1 MDKTEKTILKV
12 LKFIF
17 KIERTIYCRS
27 NCRIELPLHK
37 AYYARGKEKYEE
49 YLSTKNS
56 SN

>member
-1 MDKTEKTILKV
+1 MDKTDKIILNV

-17 KIERTIYCRS
+17 KLERTIYCRS

-37 AYYARGKEKYEE
+37 AYYKRDKEKYEE

>member
-12 LKFIF
+12 LKFLF
-17 KIERTIYCRS
+17 KMERTIYCRS

-37 AYYARGKEKYEE
+37 AYYKRGKEKYEE
-49 YLSTKNS
+49 YLNAKNS